1 MNVSIKPFLI
11 LTSSPQMASLIY
23 PFPRILAV
31 HLKYAAANTSWKQPP
46 NCQGHMG
53 LLAFMPRTS
62 LRTHSSHHL
71 PTAMARYDYNY
82 TTGLPRKKPDHA
94 AASFGS
100 TSFCVFFFL
109 CFFFSPASFWLQLE
123 PATRAETDAAVRW
136 YHCREGFSY
145 SASFSKGSHC
155 CWKRLVTSWHVDDMP
170 RATQAKQKYVSPAV
184 ISNHCWSQRFG
195 AYKPSELKGLTVRYK
210 LSCNKKKM

>member
-62 LRTHSSHHL
+62 LWTHPSHHL

-82 TTGLPRKKPDHA
+82 TTGLPRKKSLITLQPRLA
-94 AASFGS
+94 ARL
-100 TSFCVFFFL
+100 FFFL
-109 CFFFSPASFWLQLE
+109 FFFFFFLQPVSGYSSSLQQEQKLMLQYAGTTAGKASHIQPHFQ
-123 PATRAETDAAVRW
+123 RALIVA
-136 YHCREGFSY
+136 G
-145 SASFSKGSHC
+145 KG
-155 CWKRLVTSWHVDDMP
+155 
-170 RATQAKQKYVSPAV
+170 
-184 ISNHCWSQRFG
+184 
-195 AYKPSELKGLTVRYK
+195 
-210 LSCNKKKM
+210 

>member
-1 MNVSIKPFLI
+1 
-11 LTSSPQMASLIY
+11 
-23 PFPRILAV
+23 
-31 HLKYAAANTSWKQPP
+31 
-46 NCQGHMG
+46 MG

-62 LRTHSSHHL
+62 LWTHPSHHL

-82 TTGLPRKKPDHA
+82 TTGLPRKKSLITLQPRLA
-94 AASFGS
+94 ARL
-100 TSFCVFFFL
+100 FFFL
-109 CFFFSPASFWLQLE
+109 FSFFFSPASFWLQLE

-170 RATQAKQKYVSPAV
+170 RATQAKHKYVSPAV
-184 ISNHCWSQRFG
+184 ISNHC
-195 AYKPSELKGLTVRYK
+195 
-210 LSCNKKKM
+210 

>member
-100 TSFCVFFFL
+100 TSFCVFFF
-109 CFFFSPASFWLQLE
+109 CVFFFLQPVSGYSSSLQQEQKPMLQYAGTTAGKASHIQPHFQ
-123 PATRAETDAAVRW
+123 RALIVV
-136 YHCREGFSY
+136 G
-145 SASFSKGSHC
+145 KG
-155 CWKRLVTSWHVDDMP
+155 
-170 RATQAKQKYVSPAV
+170 
-184 ISNHCWSQRFG
+184 
-195 AYKPSELKGLTVRYK
+195 
-210 LSCNKKKM
+210 

>member
-53 LLAFMPRTS
+53 LLAFMLRTS
-62 LRTHSSHHL
+62 LWTHPSHHL
-71 PTAMARYDYNY
+71 PTEMARYDYNY

-100 TSFCVFFFL
+100 TSFCVL
-109 CFFFSPASFWLQLE
+109 FFFSSQF
-123 PATRAETDAAVRW
+123 
-136 YHCREGFSY
+136 
-145 SASFSKGSHC
+145 
-155 CWKRLVTSWHVDDMP
+155 LVTA
-170 RATQAKQKYVSPAV
+170 RA
-184 ISNHCWSQRFG
+184 
-195 AYKPSELKGLTVRYK
+195 
-210 LSCNKKKM
+210 CNKNKKPMLLYAGTTAGKASHIQPHFQRALIVVGKG